1 MAIPPTP
8 LTDAEVIKT
17 LSDMEETIRYRLRMT
32 EIFPVEMSQYNIG
45 EFTGAPAISPCFTFI
60 YQRTVV
66 SISMFLN
73 YSAPRFVSVVHP
85 KMTAGFSFT
94 WNF

>member
-32 EIFPVEMSQYNIG
+32 EIFPVEMSQHHIG
-45 EFTGAPAISPCFTFI
+45 EFKCPRNLSPFFTCT
-60 YQRTVV
+60 Y
-66 SISMFLN
+66 
-73 YSAPRFVSVVHP
+73 
-85 KMTAGFSFT
+85 
-94 WNF
+94 

>member
-32 EIFPVEMSQYNIG
+32 EIFPVEMSQYRIG
-45 EFTGAPAISPCFTFI
+45 EFKGSHDPTPAL
-60 YQRTVV
+60 R
-66 SISMFLN
+66 
-73 YSAPRFVSVVHP
+73 
-85 KMTAGFSFT
+85 SFT
-94 WNF
+94 SGRSCPFHCS

>member
-32 EIFPVEMSQYNIG
+32 EIFPVEMSQYRIG
-45 EFTGAPAISPCFTFI
+45 E
-60 YQRTVV
+60 
-66 SISMFLN
+66 LE
-73 YSAPRFVSVVHP
+73 
-85 KMTAGFSFT
+85 GFH
-94 WNF
+94 

>member
-32 EIFPVEMSQYNIG
+32 EIFPVEMSQYHIG
-45 EFTGAPAISPCFTFI
+45 ELKGPRNLSPCLTFI
-60 YQRTVV
+60 
-66 SISMFLN
+66 
-73 YSAPRFVSVVHP
+73 
-85 KMTAGFSFT
+85 
-94 WNF
+94 

>member
-32 EIFPVEMSQYNIG
+32 ELFPVEMSQHHIG
-45 EFTGAPAISPCFTFI
+45 EYKGPLDSSPFFTFI
-60 YQRTVV
+60 Y
-66 SISMFLN
+66 
-73 YSAPRFVSVVHP
+73 
-85 KMTAGFSFT
+85 
-94 WNF
+94 